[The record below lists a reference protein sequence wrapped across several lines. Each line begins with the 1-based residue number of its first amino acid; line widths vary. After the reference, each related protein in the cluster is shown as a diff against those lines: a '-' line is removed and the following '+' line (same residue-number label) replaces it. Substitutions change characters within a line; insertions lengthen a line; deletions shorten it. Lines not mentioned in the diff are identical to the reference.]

1 MQKRTKITI
10 AVLVLIAYII
20 SPVDFIPDA
29 AFPVG
34 YTDDSAIAILT
45 LIYIIIQRLSM
56 KKQK

>member
-29 AFPVG
+29 ALPVG
-34 YTDDSAIAILT
+34 YMDDGALTILT
-45 LIYIIIQRLSM
+45 LLYVIIQKMSM
-56 KKQK
+56 KR